1 MGHTTYRK
9 DMARGRAAADKRAN
23 ELKSLTAEQKAE
35 LREAFDLFDT
45 DGSGAVDA
53 SELHTAM
60 KALGF
65 EPKKEEIAK
74 MVREMDKDGD
84 ATVDFEEFCV
94 MLAEKMNQK
103 DGKEELLKGFKLF
116 DDDNTGKISMKNF
129 KRVAK
134 ELGENIT
141 DKELEEIIAEADTD
155 KDGEINQD
163 EFLKVMEKTGLLEA

>member
-1 MGHTTYRK
+1 MGDTPR
-9 DMARGRAAADKRAN
+9 MARGRAAADKRAS
-23 ELKSLTAEQKAE
+23 ELKSLTEEQRGE

-45 DGSGAVDA
+45 DGSGAVDFT
-53 SELHTAM
+53 ELMTAM

-74 MVREMDKDGD
+74 MVKEMDKDGD
-84 ATVDFEEFCV
+84 ATVDFEEFCI

-103 DGKEELLKGFKLF
+103 DGKEEMLKGFKLF

-134 ELGENIT
+134 ELGENLT
-141 DKELEEIIAEADTD
+141 DQELEAILGEADTD
-155 KDGEINQD
+155 KDGEINEA
-163 EFLKVMEKTGLLEA
+163 EFLNVMVKTGLLEE

>member
-1 MGHTTYRK
+1 MP
-9 DMARGRAAADKRAN
+9 RGRSAADKRAGEVSN
-23 ELKSLTAEQKAE
+23 LTDEQKGELK
-35 LREAFDLFDT
+35 EAFELFDT
-45 DGSGAVDA
+45 DGSGAVDC

-65 EPKKEEIAK
+65 EPKKEEIDK

-84 ATVDFEEFCV
+84 ATVDLEEFFI
-94 MLAEKMNQK
+94 MMAEMMNKK
-103 DGKEELLKGFKLF
+103 DGKDELLKGFKLF
-116 DDDNTGKISMKNF
+116 DDDGTGKISFANF

-134 ELGENIT
+134 ELGENMT